1 MKIAILGYG
10 KMGKIIDELAT
21 AQGHQIVL
29 KISSAN
35 QNLLTAQHLQHVQ
48 ADVAIEF
55 SRPESAFDNITT
67 CFMAGIPVVSGTT
80 AWLDRYE
87 EACEICK
94 EQKGAFLYASN
105 FSLGVNIFFSVN
117 QKLAALMQ
125 PHTDYSAKMLE
136 IHHTE
141 KLDAPSGTAI
151 TLAEGI
157 IAENPKLNQWNL
169 GTEASEE
176 SSIPIE
182 AQRIAKVPGTHI
194 VTYSSEVDQ
203 IIIKHEAKSRKGFAL
218 GAITAA
224 KWLIG
229 KEGIYSMQDL
239 INGL

>member
-21 AQGHQIVL
+21 AQGHQIVI
-29 KISSAN
+29 KIDTHSKH
-35 QNLLTAQHLQHVQ
+35 LLTPAYLKYIG

-67 CFMAGIPVVSGTT
+67 CFMAGVPVVSGTT

-87 EACEICK
+87 EACQICK

-105 FSLGVNIFFSVN
+105 FSLGVNIFFSIN

-125 PHTDYSAKMLE
+125 GHADYSAKMLE

-157 IAENPKLNQWNL
+157 MAENPKLNQWNL
-169 GTEASEE
+169 GMEANEE
-176 SSIPIE
+176 TSIPIE
-182 AQRIAKVPGTHI
+182 AQRLPKVPGTHV
-194 VTYSSEVDQ
+194 VTYSSEVDK
-203 IIIKHEAKSRKGFAL
+203 IEIKHEAKSRKGFAL
-218 GAITAA
+218 GAIAAA
-224 KWLIG
+224 KWLVG
-229 KEGIYSMQDL
+229 KEGVYSMQDL